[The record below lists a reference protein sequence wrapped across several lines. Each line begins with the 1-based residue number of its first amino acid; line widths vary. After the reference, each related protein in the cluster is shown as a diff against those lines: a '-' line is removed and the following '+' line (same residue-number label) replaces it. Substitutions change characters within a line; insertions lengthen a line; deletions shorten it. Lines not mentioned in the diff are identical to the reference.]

1 MPTKL
6 LIGISSAGIISSNN
20 VICVSNNSPS
30 TGITYS
36 DSQPTTLSV
45 GMTWIG
51 NQEENIYD
59 RIFKRI

>member
-51 NQEENIYD
+51 N
-59 RIFKRI
+59 